1 MASSPSLGA
10 GAADEDERLALLQA
24 ELADELAANFDK
36 VIRIGDTAQV
46 GRIANA
52 VETAFAAAYHLQ

>member
-1 MASSPSLGA
+1 MVTLPVDQVVLSLGVR
-10 GAADEDERLALLQA
+10 ADQT
-24 ELADELAANFDK
+24 LADELTVNFDK